1 MLKISPQKLWK
12 KIIKNIVLK
21 ETLWKNKILMCKIK
35 IIISTNINK
44 IFHICG

>member
-21 ETLWKNKILMCKIK
+21 EILWKNEILMCEIK

-44 IFHICG
+44 IFHIC

>member
-21 ETLWKNKILMCKIK
+21 EILWKNKILMCKIK
-35 IIISTNINK
+35 IIISTIINK
-44 IFHICG
+44 IFHIC

>member
-21 ETLWKNKILMCKIK
+21 EILWKNKILMCKTK
-35 IIISTNINK
+35 I
-44 IFHICG
+44 